1 MSGGVPK
8 RVLISKTQSNTP
20 SKSGRWG
27 KPGIILCSGAR
38 SRRSMC
44 NYVMRRTN
52 RHTTPFPSQPRW
64 WVNNP
69 AVLAAI
75 SLLSSYFASQGL
87 IFALI
92 GNSETIEADLG
103 VSFPES
109 SDAHLNH
116 YYMGM
121 ATSKYSDLIA
131 TRPDLKAPIDL
142 INSIRLQLQVRISG
156 EWVHMIH
163 VVGAITSA
171 AQTAFE
177 GTEFGAPIDFGANTS
192 VMSYGYNSPCL
203 DASTDALQETTNVP
217 IFNEDQTNCSAETV
231 ACFLPAGADVR
242 TIDTI
247 QVLPN
252 PFGGGCITWGT
263 VCNCCDGAKTIFYVE
278 KNNIKY
284 EVDRSEGGGW
294 YTVTQEPYS
303 GPFSPTFTGGC

>member
-1 MSGGVPK
+1 
-8 RVLISKTQSNTP
+8 
-20 SKSGRWG
+20 
-27 KPGIILCSGAR
+27 
-38 SRRSMC
+38 MC

-121 ATSKYSDLIA
+121 GTSKYSDLIA

-192 VMSYGYNSPCL
+192 VMSYGYRFPCL
-203 DASTDALQETTNVP
+203 DPSTDALQETTNLP
-217 IFNEDQTNCSAETV
+217 IFNKDGTGCGDGDP
-231 ACFLPAGADVR
+231 CFLPSGQNVR
-242 TIDTI
+242 KIDTLSLVNI
-247 QVLPN
+247 
-252 PFGGGCITWGT
+252 FGYCLKIYTP
-263 VCNCCDGAKTIFYVE
+263 CNCCDGAKTIFYVE
-278 KNNIKY
+278 KDNVKY
-284 EVDRSEGGGW
+284 EVKPSSGGGW
-294 YTVTQEPYS
+294 YTVHPNTKK
-303 GPFSPTFTGGC
+303 GPFSIRPLFTGRCNDIDNFCTSDSCI